1 MSSET
6 KISRRDFL
14 KFSAIGAAG
23 ALLVPSG
30 LSAATSQGS
39 KSKSSANDTIN
50 IGFIGLGLIGGSIAK
65 AIRKYHEDY
74 RLLAYDQDRET
85 LAVAVSS
92 NMIDAVCEEHDER
105 FRSCDYIFLCAPVIQ
120 CKIS

>member
-1 MSSET
+1 MKT
-6 KISRRDFL
+6 
-14 KFSAIGAAG
+14 
-23 ALLVPSG
+23 
-30 LSAATSQGS
+30 
-39 KSKSSANDTIN
+39 

-85 LAVAVSS
+85 LAAAVSS

-105 FRSCDYIFLCAPVIQ
+105 FRSCDYIFLCAPVEFNVKYLEYFKDNIGPDTILLEWNPVLSEVIQ
-120 CKIS
+120 WPVLRRPDSKLPVTV